1 MDIDVFKLRC
11 SAPSPPKKNKKTNKI
26 LSKMSV
32 KIETFSLTNFEC
44 KHF

>member
-1 MDIDVFKLRC
+1 MGIDVFKLRC
-11 SAPSPPKKNKKTNKI
+11 SAPPPQKKKKINKI